1 MLEFLDHIAILAP
14 AIAGLGRSVE
24 GPVEYVVHHFDLLA
38 VEASTFNGRLKLRPL
53 PGVLLA
59 HLDLPPGEHLVEFL
73 LPVVA
78 AAVLDHFVHEL
89 IDARRLREFRDPV
102 AQSFGFVF

>member
-1 MLEFLDHIAILAP
+1 MLEFLDHLLVLAR
-14 AIAGLGRSVE
+14 AVAGLGRSVE

-59 HLDLPPGEHLVEFL
+59 HLDLPPGEHLVQLL

-78 AAVLDHFVHEL
+78 AAVLHDAVDEL